1 MKEIFFNILRF
12 LGAIAG
18 AIAGVAVLVYIRW
31 KSLESR
37 VKDLGNGGIQTIFES
52 RKPK

>member
-12 LGAIAG
+12 LG